1 MKQSGNNPGTPVQNE
16 TLVVIKIILSF
27 NFYFFK
33 NHENTINSVLTDFF
47 PRFKW
52 HKVCIWKPNN
62 EFLPTAIVGKGG
74 GGIDLKRAE
83 GVS

>member
-47 PRFKW
+47 PGLNDIKFAF
-52 HKVCIWKPNN
+52 
-62 EFLPTAIVGKGG
+62 ESQTMSSFLQQ
-74 GGIDLKRAE
+74 
-83 GVS
+83 